1 MAALVLSLAGG
12 AVGALFGPVGAIAG
26 RIAGALVGNA
36 LDRSLFGSDRQIE
49 GPRLADLEVMAS
61 TEGAPIPRVYGRA
74 RLSGQVIWATDL
86 EEVISTET
94 TSSGGKGISGP
105 STTTTTYSYYANFA
119 VGLCEGVIG
128 RVARIWADGKPLD
141 LATLNIRVHRG
152 SEDQSADE
160 LIVAKQGGGNA
171 PAYRGLAYVVFERLP
186 LKDFG
191 NRIPQLSFEII
202 RPIGALEQMV
212 RAVTL
217 IPGTTE
223 FGYEPATVIRGAGL
237 GASAPENRHVS
248 HAVSDVE
255 AALDDLQGICPNLE
269 RVALVVAW
277 FGTDLR
283 AGQCVVR
290 PAIENA
296 SKRTS
301 PTSWVVDGVTRSS
314 ATLVSQV
321 DGRPAYGGTPSDDS
335 VVHLIREL
343 KARGLK
349 VTFYPFVMM
358 DIAAANALP
367 DPWSGAASQPPY
379 PWRGRITCDPA
390 PGRPGSP
397 QGTAAAAAQVQH
409 FFTGGTWNYRRM
421 ILHYANLAVSAGG
434 VDAFLIGSELKA
446 LTRVRA
452 GPGVY
457 PAVQALASLAVEVK
471 AIVGGATLVTYG
483 ADWTEYGAD
492 AVTPDASELRF
503 PLDALWASP
512 AIGAVGI
519 DYYAPLADWRD
530 GAAHLDAAIA
540 ASVYDRGYLAGNL
553 QGGEGYDWYYADDAA
568 RAAQARL
575 PITDGHGKP
584 WTFRVKDLWAWW
596 GNPHYERTG
605 GNEAPAPTAWAPCSK
620 PIWLTEVGCP
630 AVDKGANQPSVFP
643 DPKSSENFIPYFSS
657 GERDDLMQRRYL
669 EALLCAFDPAFG
681 AGEAQNPVSPVYGG
695 RMIEVSAIHLW
706 TWDARPYPVFPA
718 ADDVW
723 SDAANWSTGHWLSGR
738 LGGAP
743 LDALVAALLRDA
755 DVAGVESSALRE
767 LCDGYVVDRPM
778 SPRAMIEPLAMAY
791 AFDGNAAEGVLR
803 FVPRGGLPVVE
814 IGEDDLVLPDKAAPS
829 RLTRAQETELPR
841 EVALGFSDA
850 LSDYRRSAV
859 TSRRLVGGANR
870 TLQSDLAV
878 VSNAAAAMR
887 RAEVFLQDLW
897 AGRETAQFALGRDR
911 LALAPGDVV
920 ALTLSGRRR
929 LWEIDELV
937 DTTARQIKAR
947 SIDPEVFA
955 APLPAIAPPRPA
967 IPPALGPVLAW
978 PLELPSLDSTT
989 PATLTR
995 LAVCANP
1002 WPGSVTVWSSSDG
1015 TSFTPIAVATAPSS
1029 IGETLDPLP
1038 AAAVARWDRAGRFRV
1053 QLASGALS
1061 SVSDARV
1068 LEGANAAA
1076 LQTPSGDW
1084 EILQFA
1090 NAELVDGNT
1099 YLLSR
1104 LLRGQLGSEHAIA
1117 DLLPAGAAFVLLNQ
1131 HLVPIARGL
1140 DALGRRQRRRPA
1152 ATLQGERGQHRLG
1165 GVLRQLL
1172 RPRRIRAGRL
1182 RRLQAE
1188 SLRRRRQLDRGLH
1201 HRSGQR
1207 QSGAAA
1213 RAVAVRRGRAA
1224 AARRQPERLRADRA
1238 CRGRGAA
1245 AFCRCRAQ
1253 SQRARR
1259 RHRGPGDLPRQC
1271 RRSADH
1277 AARRQ
1282 RGVGGGESFCVR
1294 RQSDTGRQ
1302 AGRHAALRRHRGA
1315 LAGARR
1321 RPGAARRHRAALERR
1336 AAGAEPGECRGA
1348 EPQLPDQS
1356 ERRDQPGRGRRAERC
1371 QL

>member
-1 MAALVLSLAGG
+1 MAALVLSIAGG
-12 AVGALFGPVGAIAG
+12 AGGALFGPVGAIAG

-36 LDRSLFGSDRQIE
+36 IDQSVFGSDRRVE

-86 EEVISTET
+86 EEVVSSD
-94 TSSGGKGISGP
+94 TSSSSGKGMSGP
-105 STTTTTYSYYANFA
+105 STTTTTYSYFANFA

-141 LATLNIRVHRG
+141 LAHLNVRVHRG
-152 SEDQSADE
+152 TEQQGPDE
-160 LIVAKQGGGNA
+160 LIVAKEGAANA

-191 NRIPQLSFEII
+191 NRIPQLSFEIV

-212 RAVTL
+212 RAMTL

-223 FGYEPATVIRGAGL
+223 FGYEPSAMVRSAGL
-237 GASAPENRHVS
+237 GASAQENRHVS
-248 HAVSDVE
+248 HAVCDVA

-277 FGTDLR
+277 FGSDLR
-283 AGQCVVR
+283 AGQCLVR
-290 PAIENA
+290 PGVENA

-301 PTSWVVDGVTRSS
+301 PMIWSVDGVSR
-314 ATLVSQV
+314 AAAPVVSQV
-321 DGRPAYGGTPSDDS
+321 NGRPAYGGTPSDDS

-358 DIAAANALP
+358 DIPAGNGLP

-397 QGTAAAAAQVQH
+397 QGTAAAASQVQH

-421 ILHYANLAVSAGG
+421 VLHYARLAASAGG

-446 LTRVRA
+446 LTRVRSGA
-452 GPGVY
+452 GVY
-457 PAVQALASLAVEVK
+457 PAVQALLSLAAEVK
-471 AIVGGATLVTYG
+471 AIVGGTLVTYG

-503 PLDALWASP
+503 PLDPLWASP

-519 DYYAPLADWRD
+519 DYYAPLSDWRD
-530 GAAHLDAAIA
+530 GAAHRDAAFA
-540 ASVYDRGYLAGNL
+540 ASIYDRSYLAGNVR
-553 QGGEGYDWYYADDAA
+553 GGEGYDWYYADDAA
-568 RAAQARL
+568 RAAQARA
-575 PITDGHGKP
+575 PITDGRGKP
-584 WTFRVKDLWAWW
+584 WAFRVKDLWAWW
-596 GNPHYERTG
+596 SNAHYERTG
-605 GNEAPAPTAWAPCSK
+605 GGEVSAPTAWVPRSK
-620 PIWLTEVGCP
+620 PIWITEVGCP

-643 DPKSSENFIPYFSS
+643 DPKSSENFVPYFSS

-669 EALLCAFDPAFG
+669 EALIAAFDPAFG
-681 AGEAQNPVSPVYGG
+681 AGEAQNPVSPIYGG
-695 RMIEVSAIHLW
+695 RMVEVSAIHLW

-723 SDAANWSTGHWLSGR
+723 GDAANWSTGHWLSGR

-743 LDALVAALLRDA
+743 LDALLAALLRDA
-755 DVAGVESSALRE
+755 GVTGVDSSALRE
-767 LCDGYVVDRPM
+767 ICDGYVVDRPM
-778 SPRAMIEPLAMAY
+778 SPRAMIEPLAAAY
-791 AFDGNAAEGVLR
+791 AFDAHAAEGVLR
-803 FVPRGGLPVVE
+803 FVPRGGLPVAE
-814 IGEDDLVLPDKAAPS
+814 LGEDDLVLPDNGAPS

-850 LSDYRRSAV
+850 LADYRRSAV
-859 TSRRLVGGANR
+859 TSRRLAGGANR
-870 TLQSDLAV
+870 MVQSDLAV
-878 VSNAAAAMR
+878 ISNAAAAKR
-887 RAEVFLQDLW
+887 RAEIFLQDLW
-897 AGRETAQFALGRDR
+897 AGRETAQFALGLDR

-920 ALTLSGRRR
+920 ALTLAGRRR
-929 LWEIDELV
+929 LFEIDELV

-955 APLPAIAPPRPA
+955 APLPAVSPRRPT
-967 IPPALGPVLAW
+967 IPPALGPVLAL
-978 PLELPSLDSTT
+978 PLDLPSLDAAT

-1002 WPGSVTVWSSSDG
+1002 WPGAVTVWSSSDG
-1015 TSFTPIAVATAPSS
+1015 ASYTPIAVAAAPATV
-1029 IGETLDPLP
+1029 GETLDPLP
-1038 AAAVARWDRAGRFRV
+1038 AAVPARWDRAGRFRV
-1053 QLASGALS
+1053 RLASGSLS
-1061 SVSDARV
+1061 SASDARV

-1084 EILQFA
+1084 EIVQFA

-1117 DLLPAGAAFVLLNQ
+1117 DPLPAGAAFVLLNE

-1140 DALGRRQRRRPA
+1140 DALGRPMQLRLAASGRSHDDAMAVALTVTPGATALRPLAPVQLRASRKADGIHISWIRRTRLDGDGWNNEVPLGEEIEAYRLEILSA
-1152 ATLQGERGQHRLG
+1152 AA
-1165 GVLRQLL
+1165 VLRTIPCNTPQAIYPTASELADFGAAQSSLQIRVAQLSSTVG
-1172 RPRRIRAGRL
+1172 AGFATE
-1182 RRLQAE
+1182 RRL
-1188 SLRRRRQLDRGLH
+1188 
-1201 HRSGQR
+1201 
-1207 QSGAAA
+1207 
-1213 RAVAVRRGRAA
+1213 AV
-1224 AARRQPERLRADRA
+1224 
-1238 CRGRGAA
+1238 
-1245 AFCRCRAQ
+1245 
-1253 SQRARR
+1253 
-1259 RHRGPGDLPRQC
+1259 
-1271 RRSADH
+1271 
-1277 AARRQ
+1277 
-1282 RGVGGGESFCVR
+1282 
-1294 RQSDTGRQ
+1294 
-1302 AGRHAALRRHRGA
+1302 
-1315 LAGARR
+1315 
-1321 RPGAARRHRAALERR
+1321 
-1336 AAGAEPGECRGA
+1336 
-1348 EPQLPDQS
+1348 
-1356 ERRDQPGRGRRAERC
+1356 
-1371 QL
+1371 